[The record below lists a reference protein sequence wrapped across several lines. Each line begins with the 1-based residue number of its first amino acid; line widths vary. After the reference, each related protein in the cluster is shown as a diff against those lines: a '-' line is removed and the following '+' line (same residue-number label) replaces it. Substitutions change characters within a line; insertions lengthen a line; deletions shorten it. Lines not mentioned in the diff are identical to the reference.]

1 MNRQIPSEDRYTD
14 APPGIAEEIKASVA
28 IGDDFPS
35 PDELRRELK
44 RSVTI
49 RLDPDVY
56 AWFQLPG
63 PGYQTRINAVL
74 RHYMEQWKADK
85 ATVHPVFPETTVV
98 SEERSKVAEKSASK
112 KDKTYKS
119 ADKGATHKL
128 KKKGKGF
135 LARAKARRLKG
146 QKGRTASA

>member
-1 MNRQIPSEDRYTD
+1 MNRQMPSGDRYTD
-14 APPGIAEEIKASVA
+14 APPDIAEEIRASVA
-28 IGDDFPS
+28 IEDDFPS

-74 RHYMEQWKADK
+74 RSYMQRWKADK
-85 ATVHPVFPETTVV
+85 ATAQPVFLAEHHPTFLSAAKRPV
-98 SEERSKVAEKSASK
+98 KVAAKKAVKKTSKAVARKPAKKSSFVERMK
-112 KDKTYKS
+112 
-119 ADKGATHKL
+119 
-128 KKKGKGF
+128 
-135 LARAKARRLKG
+135 ARAKAK
-146 QKGRTASA
+146 KGRKAPA

>member
-1 MNRQIPSEDRYTD
+1 MPLEDRYTD
-14 APPGIAEEIKASVA
+14 APPEIAAEINASVA

-35 PDELRRELK
+35 PEELQRELK

-74 RHYMEQWKADK
+74 RRYMEQWKADK
-85 ATVHPVFPETTVV
+85 AKARPAVV
-98 SEERSKVAEKSASK
+98 ARYFLKESHAGKFVTKKAGSKAVARKPTK
-112 KDKTYKS
+112 
-119 ADKGATHKL
+119 KGAL
-128 KKKGKGF
+128 MLNRKKVTKVKKN
-135 LARAKARRLKG
+135 LTK
-146 QKGRTASA
+146 

>member
-1 MNRQIPSEDRYTD
+1 MNRQMPSEDRYTD
-14 APPGIAEEIKASVA
+14 APADIAEEIKAAVPLE
-28 IGDDFPS
+28 DDFPS

-74 RHYMEQWKADK
+74 RQYMKLYQTAAKPSGQLIKRGAGM
-85 ATVHPVFPETTVV
+85 
-98 SEERSKVAEKSASK
+98 RLVAARIAPRAAARAAVRKSAK
-112 KDKTYKS
+112 KSVK
-119 ADKGATHKL
+119 
-128 KKKGKGF
+128 
-135 LARAKARRLKG
+135 KARPSKAK
-146 QKGRTASA
+146 QKRSVRA